1 MALIIHSTELP
12 ESHSTYYT
20 RFRTLRVGQVFHY
33 KGRWMIKR
41 NQRWAEYA
49 DTKGNGK
56 LCFKGITRVRIIR
69 QYSHVDT
76 ALDLEILDAAD
87 LSR

>member
-12 ESHSTYYT
+12 QNYSTYYT

-49 DTKGNGK
+49 DTKDSDK
-56 LCFKGITRVRIIR
+56 LCFKGITRVRTIR
-69 QYSHVDT
+69 QYGHVDT
-76 ALDLEILDAAD
+76 ALDREILDAAN
-87 LSR
+87 LGR